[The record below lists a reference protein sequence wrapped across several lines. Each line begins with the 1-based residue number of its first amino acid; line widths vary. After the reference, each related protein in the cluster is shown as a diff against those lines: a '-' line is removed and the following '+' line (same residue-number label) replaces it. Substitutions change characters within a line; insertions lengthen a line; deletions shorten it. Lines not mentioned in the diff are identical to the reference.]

1 MMICNINNN
10 ERVSLL
16 FILMLCLSGERFL
29 RGLPNSRAS
38 SEEIEFA
45 QAGERKQS
53 GIGERKKGDLSPFLM
68 LRRVDFE

>member
-16 FILMLCLSGERFL
+16 FILMLCLSGER
-29 RGLPNSRAS
+29 
-38 SEEIEFA
+38 
-45 QAGERKQS
+45 KQS

-68 LRRVDFE
+68 LRRVNFE